1 MESLRNMDVK
11 KRTFDETACEI
22 AVCGGAYAR
31 FLVNGAFCK
40 VPENVEDTAREKG
53 LRVAA
58 ERVPKGYTLLH
69 AQRLVPWDTEK
80 SELADMFEAQ
90 MEQFR
95 KELGAKDAL
104 HFSGWSIGH
113 DSAKFDHLLSDAERQ
128 LLDQ

>member
-1 MESLRNMDVK
+1 MDVK
-11 KRTFDETACEI
+11 KRTFDETAYEI
-22 AVCGGAYAR
+22 AVYGGAYAR

-80 SELADMFEAQ
+80 PELAELFEAQ
-90 MEQFR
+90 MEQF
-95 KELGAKDAL
+95 KKDWVPKL
-104 HFSGWSIGH
+104 STHKDNMNRVQSI
-113 DSAKFDHLLSDAERQ
+113 
-128 LLDQ
+128 

>member
-1 MESLRNMDVK
+1 MDVK
-11 KRTFDETACEI
+11 KRTFDETAYEI
-22 AVCGGAYAR
+22 AVYGGAYAR

-90 MEQFR
+90 MEQF
-95 KELGAKDAL
+95 KKNWVPKLSTHKDNMNCVQ
-104 HFSGWSIGH
+104 SI
-113 DSAKFDHLLSDAERQ
+113 
-128 LLDQ
+128 

>member
-1 MESLRNMDVK
+1 MVR
-11 KRTFDETACEI
+11 
-22 AVCGGAYAR
+22 AVREGPEWRRWKMGKPSSSSR
-31 FLVNGAFCK
+31 FCK
-40 VPENVEDTAREKG
+40 PSDSVGWEMYRLAAAWLNEPCFTTA
-53 LRVAA
+53 
-58 ERVPKGYTLLH
+58 
-69 AQRLVPWDTEK
+69 K
-80 SELADMFEAQ
+80 SELGDMFEAQ